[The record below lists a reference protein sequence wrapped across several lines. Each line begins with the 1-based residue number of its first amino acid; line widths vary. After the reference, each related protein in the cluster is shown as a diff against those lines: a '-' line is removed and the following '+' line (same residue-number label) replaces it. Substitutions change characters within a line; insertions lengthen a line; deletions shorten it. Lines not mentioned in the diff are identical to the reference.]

1 MTQTLEFHARS
12 ASAGSRESLH
22 ALVRGIQDEIYGL
35 SLRMLGTRPDAQD
48 ATQEILIKVITHVG
62 SYRGESAFRT
72 WVWKVATRHLLK
84 LRKSRYEAS
93 VDFASIEAMIDEGLH
108 TPPGGRP
115 ASDDADVQRL
125 AEEVRLGCTQAMLIA
140 LDREHRIVYILG
152 DVLGLNSEHAAQIL
166 ALDAATFRKRLQRA
180 RQRLGGFMRRK
191 CGLVDPVAACRC
203 VRQIPV
209 LSARGLLDPKQLTL
223 KDHPR
228 RVTDQASVDRAWEE
242 LSELDSVTRLMRDQP
257 DYAAPEGVFIKIREL
272 FDSKQ
277 FELLQ

>member
-1 MTQTLEFHARS
+1 MTQTLEFYAS
-12 ASAGSRESLH
+12 AASAGSRESLH

-35 SLRMLGTRPDAQD
+35 SLRMLGTRADAQD

-62 SYRGESAFRT
+62 SYRGESSFRT

-84 LRKSRYEAS
+84 VRRGRYEAS
-93 VDFASIEAMIDEGLH
+93 VDFASIEAMIDEGVHSPLGS
-108 TPPGGRP
+108 PGAAAG
-115 ASDDADVQRL
+115 DDVQRL
-125 AEEVRLGCTQAMLIA
+125 AEEVRLGCTQAMLVA

-152 DVLGLNSEHAAQIL
+152 DVLGLNSDQAAQIL
-166 ALDAATFRKRLQRA
+166 TLDAATFRKRLQRA
-180 RQRLGGFMRRK
+180 RQRLGSFMQRK

-223 KDHPR
+223 SEHPR
-228 RVTDQASVDRAWEE
+228 RQLDQTSVNRAWEE
-242 LSELDSVTRLMRDQP
+242 LAELDSVTRLMRDQP
-257 DYAAPEGVFIKIREL
+257 DYAAPEVVFNKLREL